1 MYRNGQVKF
10 KWKMSDKITR
20 KLEKQKGL
28 CYNIFGS
35 ICTEIPKHQ
44 EQDKEAEQ
52 KPKTLD
58 GR

>member
-20 KLEKQKGL
+20 KLEKQKVF

-35 ICTEIPKHQ
+35 ICTEIPKH
-44 EQDKEAEQ
+44 
-52 KPKTLD
+52 
-58 GR
+58 

>member
-35 ICTEIPKHQ
+35 IYTEDT
-44 EQDKEAEQ
+44 E
-52 KPKTLD
+52 TS
-58 GR
+58 RTR